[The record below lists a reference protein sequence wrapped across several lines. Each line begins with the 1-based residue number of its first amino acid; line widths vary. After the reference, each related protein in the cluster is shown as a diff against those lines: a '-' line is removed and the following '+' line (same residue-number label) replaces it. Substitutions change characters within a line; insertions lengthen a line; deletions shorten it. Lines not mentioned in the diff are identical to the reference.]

1 LETIDSAKKA
11 KRKIKVIGNIKK
23 YFKSKK
29 HLIDE
34 VGHLTHQIKLMQDH
48 IVVQKEEILSR
59 EMRINELERQVQVTK
74 NLLDVSSNTKRY

>member
-1 LETIDSAKKA
+1 METLGSAKKA

-34 VGHLTHQIKLMQDH
+34 VGHLTHQIRLMQDH
-48 IVVQKEEILSR
+48 IQAQNDEKMSLNK
-59 EMRINELERQVQVTK
+59 RINELERQVEVTK
-74 NLLDVSSNTKRY
+74 NLLDISANTKRY

>member
-1 LETIDSAKKA
+1 MIEKI
-11 KRKIKVIGNIKK
+11 RK
-23 YFKSKK
+23 YLKSKK

-48 IVVQKEEILSR
+48 IQAQNDEKISLNR
-59 EMRINELERQVQVTK
+59 RINELERQVQVTK